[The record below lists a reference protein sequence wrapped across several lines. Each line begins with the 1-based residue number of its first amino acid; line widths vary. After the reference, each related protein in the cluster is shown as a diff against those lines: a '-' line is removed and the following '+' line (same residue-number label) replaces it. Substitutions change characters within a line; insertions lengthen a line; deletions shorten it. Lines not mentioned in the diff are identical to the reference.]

1 MQKDIVILS
10 QTAYNFEKDGK
21 DIAGYTTWAQFED
34 GGAPF
39 KVSLSRYVEAGDIL
53 TAFITLQ
60 NTAKGMFAKVEV
72 R

>member
-1 MQKDIVILS
+1 MEKEIIILS
-10 QTAYNFEKDGK
+10 QTAYNFEKEGK
-21 DIAGYTTWAQFED
+21 AISGFTTWAQFVD